1 MPSFGRLF
9 FYFSYEIQIF
19 PFCIIFV
26 FPFQKA
32 IMKNQIRFLLLLFT
46 IQLGYAQNHQLWKG
60 YFSYNEIKG
69 MAQSPTAFFAA
80 SENALFSK
88 NLNTNTLQTTN
99 TIDGLSGETI
109 TAVYHSAA
117 FNKTIVGYEN
127 GLMVVINEADGT
139 MQNVVDMVNNN
150 VAQNLKRIN
159 HFMENEG
166 MLYISCDFGIVQ
178 YNIATSGFGD
188 TYRIGDL
195 GREIKV
201 SQSVVFEGYIYAAT
215 ESGIL
220 RGALNNK
227 NLNDYQQWI
236 QIAAGGFTNVASFRN
251 ALFAISNSG
260 LMQRLEGA
268 VFVPFYQFPISAND
282 IRKNSDYLIVTTPN
296 TVSLFNQNLSL
307 VLQINNNQV
316 ADNLPK
322 FTCATII
329 GDTIYLGTAENGV
342 VTTTISNPS
351 VFELM
356 NPDGPI
362 RNNIFSIKATT
373 TNLWAVYGDYD
384 VFYNPVPLDYYGISK
399 YTNAGWQNTA
409 YNQLRQAVDQEVASL
424 VSITVNPK
432 NEEEVYL
439 SSFHSGLL
447 KVKNDVPT
455 LLYNQTNSGLESFV
469 GGNTIRING
478 TAFDR
483 SGNLWVTNSIVKN
496 GLKVLKTNGQW
507 QSYNL
512 ENYFQVIG
520 KFNLG
525 RLTID
530 KNGTKWMVTRDDGII
545 AFNENGNIFKK
556 IKMGSEEGNLPIND
570 ARVTAVDNNNQLWI
584 GTRKGLRVL
593 SSVDR
598 FLSTGQMST
607 KAIIILENDLAQE
620 LLYEQFITDIVVD
633 GANNK
638 WIGTADSGV
647 FMLSPDGQKTLYH
660 FTTSNSPLPS
670 NTINDI
676 DINGTTGEIFMATDK
691 GMLSFKGIATDASEN
706 LSNVI
711 VYPNP
716 VRPGFEGTVKISG
729 LLDKCNVKI
738 TDIEGNIVHE
748 AFAEGGTIEWDTKA
762 FGKYNVASGVY
773 MIFISSRDGVETN
786 VKKVMI
792 IR

>member
-1 MPSFGRLF
+1 
-9 FYFSYEIQIF
+9 
-19 PFCIIFV
+19 
-26 FPFQKA
+26 
-32 IMKNQIRFLLLLFT
+32 
-46 IQLGYAQNHQLWKG
+46 
-60 YFSYNEIKG
+60 
-69 MAQSPTAFFAA
+69 MAQSPTTFFAA

-109 TAVYHSAA
+109 TATYHSAI
-117 FNKTIVGYEN
+117 FNKTIVGYQN
-127 GLMVVINEADGT
+127 GLMVIINEADGS
-139 MQNVVDMVNNN
+139 MHNVVDMVTNS

-166 MLYISCDFGIVQ
+166 ILYISCDFGMVQ
-178 YNIATSGFGD
+178 YNLATSGFGD

-215 ESGIL
+215 ASGIL

-227 NLNDYQQWI
+227 NLNDYQQWM
-236 QIAAGGFTNVASFRN
+236 QIAAGGWTNIASFGN
-251 ALFAISNSG
+251 TLLAISNTGS
-260 LMQRLEGA
+260 MQRLNGA
-268 VFVPFYQFPISAND
+268 AFVPFYQFPISATD
-282 IRKNSDYLIVTTPN
+282 MRKSGDYLIVTTPN
-296 TVSLFNQNLSL
+296 TVSVFNQNLSL
-307 VLQINNNQV
+307 ILQINNNQV
-316 ADNLPK
+316 SDTLPI

-329 GDTIYLGTAENGV
+329 GETIYLGTAENGV

-356 NPDGPI
+356 NPAGPL
-362 RNNIFSIKATT
+362 RNNIFAIKATT
-373 TNLWAVYGDYD
+373 NNLWAVYGDYD
-384 VFYNPVPLDYYGISK
+384 VFYNPEPLDYYGISK

-409 YNQLRQAVDQEVASL
+409 YNQLRQAVGQEVASL
-424 VSITVNPK
+424 VSVTVNPK
-432 NEEEVYL
+432 NEGEVYL

-455 LLYNQTNSGLESFV
+455 LLYNQTNSGLESFL

-483 SGNLWVTNSIVKN
+483 SGNLWVTNSIIKN
-496 GLKVLKTNGQW
+496 GLKVLRTNGQW

-512 ENYFQVIG
+512 ENYFQVTG

-598 FLSTGQMST
+598 FLSTGQMTT

-647 FMLSPDGQKTLYH
+647 FMLSPDGQQTLYH

-691 GMLSFKGIATDASEN
+691 GMLSFKGTATDASEN
-706 LSNVI
+706 LSNVV

-716 VRPGFEGTVKISG
+716 VRPGFEGTVKVSG

-748 AFAEGGTIEWDTKA
+748 AIAEGGTIEWDTKA
-762 FGKYNVASGVY
+762 FEKYNVASGVY

>member
-1 MPSFGRLF
+1 M
-9 FYFSYEIQIF
+9 
-19 PFCIIFV
+19 
-26 FPFQKA
+26 
-32 IMKNQIRFLLLLFT
+32 LFT
-46 IQLGYAQNHQLWKG
+46 IQLGYAQDHQLWKG

-69 MAQSPTAFFAA
+69 MAQSSTAFFAA

-109 TAVYHSAA
+109 TAIYHSAI

-127 GLMVVINEADGT
+127 GLMVVINEADGS
-139 MQNVVDMVNNN
+139 MQNVVDMVNNS

-159 HFMENEG
+159 HFMENEE
-166 MLYISCDFGIVQ
+166 MLYISCDFGLVQ
-178 YNIATSGFGD
+178 YNLATSGFGD

-195 GREIKV
+195 GKEIKV
-201 SQSVVFEGYIYAAT
+201 TQAVVFEGYIYAAT
-215 ESGIL
+215 ASGIL
-220 RGALNNK
+220 RGDLNNK
-227 NLNDYQQWI
+227 NLNDYQQWM
-236 QIAAGGFTNVASFRN
+236 QVASGGWTNIASFGN

-260 LMQRLEGA
+260 SMQRLEGA

-282 IRKNSDYLIVTTPN
+282 IRKNGDYLIVTTPN
-296 TVSLFNQNLSL
+296 TVFVFNKNLSL
-307 VLQINNNQV
+307 ILQINSNQV

-329 GDTIYLGTAENGV
+329 GETIYLGTTENGV

-362 RNNIFSIKATT
+362 RNNIFSIKATSN
-373 TNLWAVYGDYD
+373 NLWAVYGDYD
-384 VFYNPVPLDYYGISK
+384 VYYNPDPLDYFGISK
-399 YTNAGWQNTA
+399 YTDTGWQNTS
-409 YNQLRQAVDQEVASL
+409 YSQLRQAVGQEVASL
-424 VSITVNPK
+424 VSVTVNPK

-455 LLYNQTNSGLESFV
+455 LLYNNNNSGLESFV

-496 GLKVLKTNGQW
+496 GLKVLRTNGQW

-512 ENYFQVIG
+512 ENYFQVTG

-545 AFNENGNIFKK
+545 AFNENGNISKK
-556 IKMGSEEGNLPIND
+556 IKMGAEEGNLPIDD

-598 FLSTGQMST
+598 FLSTGQMTT

-691 GMLSFKGIATDASEN
+691 GMLSFKGTATDATEN
-706 LSNVI
+706 LSNVV

-716 VRPGFEGTVKISG
+716 VRPGFEGAVKVSG

-748 AFAEGGTIEWDTKA
+748 AIAEGGTIEWDTKA

-773 MIFISSRDGVETN
+773 MIFISARDGVETN